1 LATLGANGYPTADK
15 AASVC
20 DWKEGTSTQV
30 PFRMCTY
37 DRAADTQ
44 VSAYIHKEGHWN
56 GWKKEVFERM
66 LPVLQPVGGGLAAA
80 AATGAGAGG
89 AGAGGAVDPFPERTL
104 VIDVGANIGFYTLLF
119 ATRGYD
125 VLAVEPSRESV
136 SRLLFSLEGNGVR
149 AARSGSEVGLSA
161 GKPLLRSAAGGG
173 SNGDGSA
180 TGPKSAVG
188 AAPQRSGRQPIVYVY
203 QNAASDLYSSAFL
216 QYIADN
222 PGASSVVADA
232 QPQAV
237 TTSESRVLS
246 VLLGAVRATVSCAL
260 GAARCCEGHGR
271 WCCDAAGVVSAP
283 AAGVVGCSGR
293 CCRAGGCDGSSA
305 ALI

>member
-1 LATLGANGYPTADK
+1 
-15 AASVC
+15 
-20 DWKEGTSTQV
+20 
-30 PFRMCTY
+30 MCTY

-66 LPVLQPVGGGLAAA
+66 LPVLQPVGGTGPAAGAAA
-80 AATGAGAGG
+80 GAAPGSGAGG
-89 AGAGGAVDPFPERTL
+89 VGAGSAVDPFPERTL

-125 VLAVEPSRESV
+125 VLAIEPSRESV
-136 SRLLFSLEGNGVR
+136 ARLLFSLEGNGVR

-161 GKPLLRSAAGGG
+161 GKPLLRSGAGGGG

-180 TGPKSAVG
+180 SGPKSA
-188 AAPQRSGRQPIVYVY
+188 APAPQRSGRQPIVYVY
-203 QNAASDLYSSAFL
+203 QNAASDLYSSAYL

-237 TTSESRVLS
+237 TTSECRS
-246 VLLGAVRATVSCAL
+246 G
-260 GAARCCEGHGR
+260 
-271 WCCDAAGVVSAP
+271 CDAA
-283 AAGVVGCSGR
+283 AAG
-293 CCRAGGCDGSSA
+293 
-305 ALI
+305 ALWGQRQQVLWGWELQRGQLQRLL